1 MKYTV
6 LFALLILV
14 LAGCGQ
20 ATTEVAPATQ
30 SAVEQVV
37 AVVAEEPAASP
48 TEPATATAVSAT
60 AAPPPTVTPAVAE
73 PTVEPTSVWRN
84 PTATPDPSI
93 PVAPPPPSGSVVQPP
108 YAESAC
114 SDKYPCNDDVDGWL
128 ARIQVPPGFSV
139 DYYGRVEGNPTV
151 INFGPDE
158 LLYIATMSGTIYR
171 MGEDGLPRTYVGGY
185 TTPTGMAFHPVT
197 GRLYVTSRA
206 VEDNAEGES
215 VISIVNGGRILED
228 LPCCY
233 TFYHA
238 ANAIAFG
245 PDGYGYVGVGGRA
258 DHGEILGTNEQAE
271 LHPYEAAILRFNE
284 DGSEVEVYARGF
296 RNPYGIAW
304 DGNGDLWVTD
314 NAPDYGPVE
323 ELHRVVPGA
332 EHGYPWY
339 DCPVCFQ
346 PPPGVEV
353 LPPDYT
359 FVPHA
364 SPTGLRAYTSG
375 VWPGYYNTLFV
386 TLWSAFPG
394 AQSIVAINPNGE
406 QYDFSLGY
414 AAPIDV
420 TIGPDGS
427 LFVAD
432 WATGIIFRIS
442 LVVE

>member
-1 MKYTV
+1 MKYTI
-6 LFALLILV
+6 FFTLLILV

-20 ATTEVAPATQ
+20 TAQEAAPA
-30 SAVEQVV
+30 APPPVEQVAE
-37 AVVAEEPAASP
+37 AVETAVLPPTEEP
-48 TEPATATAVSAT
+48 TATAVPPTAT
-60 AAPPPTVTPAVAE
+60 PPPTITPAGP
-73 PTVEPTSVWRN
+73 PTATPEPTSVWRN
-84 PTATPDPSI
+84 PTATPDPAI
-93 PVAPPPPSGSVVQPP
+93 PVAPPPPTGSVVQPP
-108 YAESAC
+108 YAESEC
-114 SDKYPCNDDVDGWL
+114 SDKYPCNEDVDGWL
-128 ARIQVPPGFSV
+128 ARIQVPPGFTV
-139 DYYGRVEGNPTV
+139 DYYGRVEGNPTAM
-151 INFGPDE
+151 NFGPDGQ
-158 LLYIATMSGTIYR
+158 LYVATQAGTIYR
-171 MGEDGLPRTYVGGY
+171 IDENGQPRAYVGGY
-185 TTPTGMAFHPVT
+185 ITPTGMAFHPIT
-197 GRLYVTSRA
+197 GRLYVAHRA
-206 VEDNAEGES
+206 IEDNINGES
-215 VISIVNGGRILED
+215 VISIVNGPTILNG

-258 DHGEILGTNEQAE
+258 DHGEILGTNEQDE
-271 LHPYEAAILRFNE
+271 LHPLEAAILRFND

-314 NAPDYGPVE
+314 NAPDYGPEE

-353 LPPDYT
+353 LPPDFT
-359 FVPHA
+359 FIPHA

-375 VWPGYYNTLFV
+375 VWPGYYNTVFI

-394 AQSIVAINPNGE
+394 AQSIVAVNPNGE

-420 TIGPDGS
+420 AIGPDGN
-427 LFVAD
+427 LYVAD
-432 WATGIIFRIS
+432 WATGIIFKIS
-442 LVVE
+442 QVVE